1 MSTYWVAT
9 RGTDFENRIK
19 RVFNWAFPPKPQ
31 NWFPKPWIFTT
42 VLTLNYIVQYMFS
55 FMAGAPAFSNFAI
68 LSRVL
73 TFAPVVIPR
82 TIPQSWGIIHRH
94 PHDAY
99 PMYTRLFRKVAVSS
113 ALLFAKATLTGLWY
127 NLPDSHKHRHSIHI
141 PFDTVKR
148 SNWERTTSAA
158 GKILGSMSD
167 HPIVSLVG
175 WDVIISVVSLGIWAA
190 VRAMKAEDILV
201 SSVPYYKT
209 DNTTSPEAAV
219 KGLVED
225 GKQEQLDDQPYTLR
239 RRGLRT
245 RAGIPDVSSSKEAD
259 DESPAPKKRGRPRKL
274 KADPEPEHE
283 QEPLEPELPDDET
296 YVPPPNVEAEVVEG
310 DRLQAEDEWETAA
323 LAWGITVLG
332 GLGAASAGVFG
343 GECIAR

>member
-1 MSTYWVAT
+1 
-9 RGTDFENRIK
+9 
-19 RVFNWAFPPKPQ
+19 
-31 NWFPKPWIFTT
+31 
-42 VLTLNYIVQYMFS
+42 VLALNYTVQYMFS

-73 TFAPVVIPR
+73 TFAPVAIPR
-82 TIPQSWGIIHRH
+82 IIPQSWGTIHRH

-99 PMYTRLFRKVAVSS
+99 PTYTKLFRKIAVIS
-113 ALLFAKATLTGLWY
+113 AILFAKATLTGLWY

-141 PFDTVKR
+141 PFDTVRR

-175 WDVIISVVSLGIWAA
+175 WDVIISVVSLGLWAA
-190 VRAMKAEDILV
+190 VRAMKVEDILV
-201 SSVPYYKT
+201 SSVPYYRT
-209 DNTTSPEAAV
+209 DSTTSPEAAV
-219 KGLVED
+219 KSMVED
-225 GKQEQLDDQPYTLR
+225 GKQEQLDEQPYTLR

-259 DESPAPKKRGRPRKL
+259 DESPLPKKRGRPRKT
-274 KADPEPEHE
+274 KADPLPEHE
-283 QEPLEPELPDDET
+283 QQLLEPELVDDET
-296 YVPPPNVEAEVVEG
+296 YVPPPEVEADVVEG
-310 DRLQAEDEWETAA
+310 DQLEAEDEWESAA
-323 LAWGITVLG
+323 LAWGITALG